1 MFHNLR
7 HNHKFWRYLTN
18 FWAVIVFIVV
28 IYDFFNNNAAEIF
41 LGPIV
46 AIYIAILAIYASD
59 KEFERWYEN
68 HEGKHPGEIFV
79 AAWTILIL
87 IIIILGILFTK
98 TYKIPSEVISAY
110 IAVLGILAVTKKS
123 KALHDQQI
131 TKK

>member
-79 AAWTILIL
+79 VAWTILIL
-87 IIIILGILFTK
+87 GIIILGILFTK

-123 KALHDQQI
+123 KALHD
-131 TKK
+131 KKIIK